1 MREPKTA
8 GATRFRMAAPNG
20 DSSSECRK
28 GNCASNIALVSV
40 LQGAGTRP
48 KERLIPK
55 DIATIIVPTPTV
67 KSV

>member
-1 MREPKTA
+1 
-8 GATRFRMAAPNG
+8 MAAPNG
-20 DSSSECRK
+20 DSSSEWRN
-28 GNCASNIALVSV
+28 GNCASKIAFASM